1 MSVVTKTMFLAHI
14 ENSYVY
20 IKRHKQLSSWAK
32 FYNSS
37 STSTRYLIKK
47 SAVIMQLIFV
57 YIRSIL
63 LWRRLLTDKLI
74 FVNIAGPFLPFSPTS
89 AGFDSRRPIYVEG
102 ADLIGGSGSD
112 QIRVASGGRLVHT
125 VVAGGSGE
133 QYPCNACLLYT
144 SPSPRDS

>member
-63 LWRRLLTDKLI
+63 LWRRLLRQVDLCEYSRPVLA
-74 FVNIAGPFLPFSPTS
+74 FQPYLLQSIAGDQFMWS
-89 AGFDSRRPIYVEG
+89 A
-102 ADLIGGSGSD
+102 
-112 QIRVASGGRLVHT
+112 QI
-125 VVAGGSGE
+125 
-133 QYPCNACLLYT
+133 
-144 SPSPRDS
+144 

>member
-1 MSVVTKTMFLAHI
+1 M
-14 ENSYVY
+14 
-20 IKRHKQLSSWAK
+20 
-32 FYNSS
+32 
-37 STSTRYLIKK
+37 
-47 SAVIMQLIFV
+47 IMQLVSF
-57 YIRSIL
+57 SFL

-133 QYPCNACLLYT
+133 QYPCNATAQLL
-144 SPSPRDS
+144 